1 MVSSFTQNYIKNYFH
16 VFHISK
22 SSVSSLSVTSC
33 LLMACCSHT
42 CNIPGLILGCFTHVH
57 LSLEYFS
64 LDGFTRVNLISF
76 RFLSPFQACFS
87 DIISNSQFSSVH
99 FSRSVMSDS
108 LLPYGLQHARFP
120 CPSPTPGTYTN
131 SYQLSRRCHPTIS
144 SSVILFSS
152 CIQSFPASG
161 SFQMSQF
168 CASGGQSTGVSV

>member
-1 MVSSFTQNYIKNYFH
+1 MVSSFRQNYIKNYFH

-33 LLMACCSHT
+33 LLIARCSHT

-108 LLPYGLQHARFP
+108 LLPYGLQHTRFP

-131 SYQLSRRCHPTIS
+131 SYPLSRRCHPTIS

-161 SFQMSQF
+161 FFQMSQF
-168 CASGGQSTGVSV
+168 FASGGQSTGVSV